1 MCLSSGPPEAR
12 LDGFVLKTAEN
23 GMTDTVQSFRRAL
36 WPCAASGV
44 AYALALTLVFTP
56 LSALPPPH
64 VFRAPPVFAP
74 VAIFLLVTAVALF
87 LSWFYVLETNTSTIR
102 VRAWSGRTVDIPW
115 SAIETAKSKAIIG
128 LPLLLITYSG
138 AQRPAFIPLWLSDLN
153 GFTAIV
159 VRHAG
164 AGNVLATW
172 LVQHPKTARFRFI

>member
-1 MCLSSGPPEAR
+1 M
-12 LDGFVLKTAEN
+12 
-23 GMTDTVQSFRRAL
+23 
-36 WPCAASGV
+36 
-44 AYALALTLVFTP
+44 
-56 LSALPPPH
+56 
-64 VFRAPPVFAP
+64 
-74 VAIFLLVTAVALF
+74 
-87 LSWFYVLETNTSTIR
+87 
-102 VRAWSGRTVDIPW
+102 
-115 SAIETAKSKAIIG
+115 IG